1 LRGHYDEITRTGAEV
16 VAIGTGDERYAKAF
30 VVDEQVPFPVL
41 VDDSADAANAAAV
54 RKVNVATLLL
64 DPRSLK
70 GARQAHRDGFRIK
83 RSGRRVNQLGATFVL
98 GPGSQVR
105 YAHVDAHTADHA
117 PLADV
122 LAALPSEPSSDER
135 PPEFG

>member
-1 LRGHYDEITRTGAEV
+1 LRGHYDEIQKAGAEV
-16 VAIGTGDERYAKAF
+16 VAVGTGDERYAKSF
-30 VVDEQVPFPVL
+30 VAEEQVPFPVL
-41 VDDSADAANAAAV
+41 VDDDAIAAKAAAV
-54 RKVNVATLLL
+54 KKVNFATLLF

-70 GARQAHRDGFRIK
+70 GARQAHR
-83 RSGRRVNQLGATFVL
+83 SGYRVKKSGDRVNQLGATFVL

-122 LAALPSEPSSDER
+122 LAAIR
-135 PPEFG
+135 A